1 MIKERLVFK
10 ITRGI
15 FTTDRKNK
23 VAVNEVFIV
32 GRPTKIVIV
41 AGGAYL
47 FILGTSGDV
56 PEAVASVAVIFTV
69 LGIALVFLAI
79 FIQLLINMR
88 YISKVFKAGSFP
100 EEVSVTEGGVYIT
113 GTGSKEKF
121 LPFSAVGTVEEQKEY
136 FKISLLSGSIPEIFI
151 FKKDFGQGEPEAF
164 KNYIS
169 AKRSEI

>member
-15 FTTDRKNK
+15 FTTERKNK
-23 VAVNEVFIV
+23 VAGNEVFIV
-32 GRPTKIVIV
+32 GRPTKIVLV

-47 FILGTSGDV
+47 FFLGTSGDV
-56 PEAVASVAVIFTV
+56 PEAVVSAAVIFTV
-69 LGIALVFLAI
+69 LGIALVLVAI

-88 YISKVFKAGSFP
+88 YISKAAGVGAFP

-113 GTGSKEKF
+113 GTGSNEKF
-121 LPFSAVGTVEEQKEY
+121 LPFSAVGRVEEQKEY
-136 FKISLLSGSIPEIFI
+136 FKLNLSSGGIPEVFI

-169 AKRSEI
+169 VKRSEN